1 MNFKMFDRLSYNEVV
16 NNLYQNQLKTLCYSS
31 FLYMLLGGFSYHS
44 LLYSYFALIIFSF
57 IQKYGLSYV
66 KNYINNSFKKLFHKF
81 ITNKTLREVS
91 MDGNMDEVDEVSADE
106 VNEDSADEVNE
117 DSADGNVDKVS
128 VDGNADGNVDEVS
141 ADGNVDEVSADGN
154 ADEVS
159 TDEVSTDEVSVGDI
173 ERSSYNLRN
182 RHPLSGALH

>member
-106 VNEDSADEVNE
+106 VNEDSAD
-117 DSADGNVDKVS
+117 GNVDKVS

-141 ADGNVDEVSADGN
+141 ADGNA
-154 ADEVS
+154 
-159 TDEVSTDEVSVGDI
+159 DEVSTDEVSVGDI